1 MDKISDSIS
10 NLLWEQGILQDDDV
24 SKCSYGLDIF
34 ISSIIEI
41 LSILLISAFI
51 RNFVETLLFF
61 TAFIPLRIYAGGYHA
76 ETRMKCFF
84 VSLAVYIVFTITMR
98 VIPTNLYL
106 PINISLA
113 LLSWSIVLAAA
124 PIIHPNKN
132 VSVIERK
139 YYKKVAL
146 RVCAIET
153 AVILLMM
160 FIIPQSKYVASFTLG
175 QTAVTLSMLA
185 AIIKNK
191 LCGIK

>member
-76 ETRMKCFF
+76 ETRMRCFF
-84 VSLAVYIVFTITMR
+84 VSLAVYIIFTITMR
-98 VIPTNLYL
+98 VMPTKLYL

-113 LLSWSIVLAAA
+113 LLSLIIVLAAA

-132 VSVIERK
+132 VSDIERK
-139 YYKKVAL
+139 YYKKIAL
-146 RVCAIET
+146 RLCIMET
-153 AVILLMM
+153 AIVLLMVFM
-160 FIIPQSKYVASFTLG
+160 IPQSKYVTSFTLG
-175 QTAVTLSMLA
+175 QAAVTLSMLA
-185 AIIKNK
+185 AIIKK
-191 LCGIK
+191 AIQR